1 MTILFETHT
10 LITYLL
16 ATIVLVLT
24 PGPGQALV
32 IAYTIKGGSEFG
44 VLAALGL
51 EFGTVFHTIAAALGL
66 SAVLATSASAFT
78 IVKLAGAVYLV
89 FLGVR
94 HLMAKE
100 VPARTTMPKA
110 LGPTRVLAQA
120 TVAGILNPKVALF
133 FLAFLPQFVRPERGA
148 IVTQFV
154 ILGGIFSLFGFVGDS
169 LVAITT
175 GYLGKFFSGR
185 SQFQQWRER
194 ITGIILIAIGARLA
208 LIRRTWL

>member
-32 IAYTIKGGSEFG
+32 IAYTIKGGSKFG

-51 EFGTVFHTIAAALGL
+51 EFGTVFHTVAAALGL
-66 SAVLATSASAFT
+66 SAILATSATAFT
-78 IVKLAGAVYLV
+78 IVKLTGAVYLL

-94 HLMAKE
+94 HLIEKKVSAPTT
-100 VPARTTMPKA
+100 VPRAQSPGRA
-110 LGPTRVLAQA
+110 LTHA
-120 TVAGILNPKVALF
+120 TVTGILNPKVALF

-148 IVTQFV
+148 IVIQFV
-154 ILGGIFSLFGFVGDS
+154 ILGGIFSLVGFVGDS

-175 GYLGKFFSGR
+175 GYLGNFFSGR
-185 SQFQQWRER
+185 SRFQQWRER
-194 ITGIILIAIGARLA
+194 MTGIILIAIGARLA
-208 LIRRTWL
+208 LLRRT